1 MCLLVAWH
9 RSYVILRR
17 SGDTIWNSYMVGT
30 CRVNGLN
37 NIILLN
43 CRYHT
48 GAYTMHLD
56 LTCSNI
62 FQYAIQHSSGEI
74 GIWAILWSHKIH
86 MMTSWNAN
94 IFHVTGPL
102 WGEITVHRR
111 IPLSKTNVAELWC
124 FLLSGLEQTV
134 EQTIDDRDLRRH
146 RVTVM
151 TTDRPLPGE
160 LSRVL

>member
-1 MCLLVAWH
+1 MYLTNFP
-9 RSYVILRR
+9 ILIINMIFRYTY
-17 SGDTIWNSYMVGT
+17 SVTLIDVNHSYMVGT

-37 NIILLN
+37 NIVLLN

-74 GIWAILWSHKIH
+74 GIWAILWSHKMH

-102 WGEITVHRR
+102 WGEITVHRW

-124 FLLSGLEQTV
+124 FLWSALEQTV
-134 EQTIDDRDLRRH
+134 EQTIET
-146 RVTVM
+146 TVIW
-151 TTDRPLPGE
+151 DAIASL
-160 LSRVL
+160 